1 MNIEPALESLISG
14 LPDPSCVC
22 AAGGEILAANRAFT
36 VQFAAGESACGTK
49 LFDLIDGL
57 PAVVSGFIGAQP
69 DARKAFSRAEA
80 VLEGKSYAPRLFE
93 VTAIALRGEKALVAL
108 VFRDLSE
115 AAALREQ
122 LKIYQR
128 AVEQSPATVVI
139 TDTSGAI
146 EYVNPKFSM
155 LTGYSRED
163 AIGANPR
170 ILKSGRQGP
179 EFYREMWETLL
190 AGREWRG
197 EFHNLKKNGDSYW
210 ESASI
215 SPITDEHGAI
225 THYIAVKEDITAR
238 KEAEE
243 ALRVRN
249 AQMQKDLMIAQSAH
263 RELMQSEVPQSSCFR
278 WAFRYMPLDEV
289 GGDFFAIYDIDGFS
303 MAVIICDVSGHG
315 VAAALFTALVKS
327 AAGRILKEHRESP
340 SAYLARLNRELKGNM
355 SSYYMTGIYGIA
367 TFDPVSKKAVFRYA
381 NAGHPLPALVRR
393 NGSVSLQGASNT
405 IIGVLDNPDYIEQTI
420 TLDAGDRL
428 FLYTDGISET
438 VNPAREALDTGSGL
452 SNLFAMGGHG
462 SAESALDAI
471 IKQVNDFRGAQP
483 PGDDISLVLME
494 VLEQ

>member
-1 MNIEPALESLISG
+1 MNIEPAVESLISA
-14 LPDPSCVC
+14 LFDPACVC
-22 AAGGEILAANRAFT
+22 SSDGTILAANKPFAL
-36 VQFAAGESACGTK
+36 QFAAGENACGIK
-49 LFDLIDGL
+49 LFGLIEGL
-57 PAVVSGFIGAQP
+57 PPMVSGCIGALP
-69 DARKAFSRAEA
+69 DTREALPRAET
-80 VLEGKSYAPRLFE
+80 VLEGKAFAPRLCE
-93 VTAIALRGEKALVAL
+93 VTAVALRGGEPLVAL
-108 VFRDLSE
+108 VFRDISE
-115 AAALREQ
+115 MAALREQ
-122 LKIYQR
+122 LKIYRR

-139 TDTSGAI
+139 TNTGGEI

-155 LTGYSRED
+155 LTGYSREE

-179 EFYREMWETLL
+179 EFYRGMWETLL

-327 AAGRILKEHRESP
+327 AAGRILKEHFESP
-340 SAYLARLNRELKGNM
+340 SDYLATLNRELKGNM

-367 TFDPVSKKAVFRYA
+367 TFDPASGKAVFRYA

-393 NGSVSLQGASNT
+393 DGSVSLQGASNT
-405 IIGVLDNPDYIEQTI
+405 IIGILDDPGYIEQTI
-420 TLDAGDRL
+420 ALEAGDRL

-438 VNPAREALDTGSGL
+438 VNPGREALDTGSGL
-452 SNLFAMGGHG
+452 SDLFAMGGQG

-471 IKQVNDFRGAQP
+471 IKKVNEFRGAQP
-483 PGDDISLVLME
+483 PEDDISLVILE
-494 VLEQ
+494 VMG